1 MSGAPA
7 SLGRITGAARLG
19 GIVGNPV
26 RHSLS
31 PVIHNAWLEAGGID
45 GAYVA
50 FAPEDA
56 AGFRTLVAAGRAG
69 LIAGVNVTAPFK
81 EQAFALADEVG
92 PAARLTGSANIL
104 VFEDGRVRADSA
116 DPDQIAGLFN
126 AIDREFGRLDVLV
139 NNAAIIAR
147 QSRLEDLAFERMQR
161 IFAVNSLGPMLCA
174 QQAARRM
181 SQRHNGR
188 GGAIINISS
197 AAARLGSPNEY
208 VDYAAS
214 KGALESFTIGFSK
227 EVAREGIRV
236 NCVRPGHIYTEM
248 HASGGEPGRVDRIKD
263 TVPMGRGGQ
272 PEEVARAILWLAGAE
287 ASYVTGTFVDV
298 TGGK

>member
-1 MSGAPA
+1 MATESQAPVILITGGSRGVGAA
-7 SLGRITGAARLG
+7 TARLAAAQGYDVAISYVSNEVAARAVVTDVQALGRR
-19 GIVGNPV
+19 
-26 RHSLS
+26 
-31 PVIHNAWLEAGGID
+31 
-45 GAYVA
+45 
-50 FAPEDA
+50 
-56 AGFRTLVAAGRAG
+56 
-69 LIAGVNVTAPFK
+69 
-81 EQAFALADEVG
+81 ALA
-92 PAARLTGSANIL
+92 
-104 VFEDGRVRADSA
+104 VRADSA
-116 DPDQIAGLFN
+116 DPQQVTHLFA
-126 AIDREFGRLDVLV
+126 AIDQAFGRLDVLV

-147 QSRLEDLAFERMQR
+147 QSRVEDLTFERMQR
-161 IFAVNSLGPMLCA
+161 VFAVNAIGPMLCA

-188 GGAIINISS
+188 GGAIINVSS
-197 AAARLGSPNEY
+197 GAARLGSPNEY

-248 HASGGEPGRVDRIKD
+248 HASGGEPGRVDRVKD

>member
-1 MSGAPA
+1 MATESQAPVI
-7 SLGRITGAARLG
+7 LITGGSRGVGAATARLAAAQG
-19 GIVGNPV
+19 YDVAISYVSNEAAAQAVVADV
-26 RHSLS
+26 R
-31 PVIHNAWLEAGGID
+31 AE
-45 GAYVA
+45 
-50 FAPEDA
+50 
-56 AGFRTLVAAGRAG
+56 GRR
-69 LIAGVNVTAPFK
+69 
-81 EQAFALADEVG
+81 ALA
-92 PAARLTGSANIL
+92 
-104 VFEDGRVRADSA
+104 VRADSA
-116 DPDQIAGLFN
+116 EPEQVVRLFA
-126 AIDREFGRLDVLV
+126 AIDQEFGRLDVLV

-147 QSRLEDLAFERMQR
+147 QSRVEDLTFERMQR
-161 IFAVNSLGPMLCA
+161 IFAVNAIGPMLCS

-188 GGAIINISS
+188 GGAIINVSS
-197 AAARLGSPNEY
+197 GAARLGSPNEY

-214 KGALESFTIGFSK
+214 KGALETFTIGFSK

-236 NCVRPGHIYTEM
+236 NVVRPGHIYTEM

-287 ASYVTGTFVDV
+287 ASYVTGTFIDV